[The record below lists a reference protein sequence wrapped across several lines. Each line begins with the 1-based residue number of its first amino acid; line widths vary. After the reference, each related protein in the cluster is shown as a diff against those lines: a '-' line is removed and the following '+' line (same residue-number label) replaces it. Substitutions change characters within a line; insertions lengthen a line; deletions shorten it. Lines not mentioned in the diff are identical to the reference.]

1 MRLIPTLLDRH
12 SFLLGV
18 LGMAGA
24 AAHSA
29 KPSDD
34 DIIAIERRAG
44 GRLGV
49 LILDTDNGVHIGNR
63 ENERFA
69 LCSTFKWIAAAAV
82 LARVDAGTALID
94 QRVRYRRSDLLDYSP
109 VTSANVAQ
117 GYMTLGALC
126 AAAVR
131 VSDNTAANLM
141 LEMIGGPA
149 GLTRYIRSLGDPV
162 TRLDRTEP
170 DLNEAAPGDVRDTTS
185 PAAMVAL
192 MRRVFL
198 GNALSGASRTQLEAW
213 MRATTTGDN
222 RLRAGLPAGWIAG
235 DKTGTCGHNA
245 TNDVAIVRPPRRG
258 PLLIAAYFTESPID
272 AQSRDAV
279 LAQIGALAA
288 RLS

>member
-1 MRLIPTLLDRH
+1 
-12 SFLLGV
+12 
-18 LGMAGA
+18 MAGA
-24 AAHSA
+24 AAVQS
-29 KPSDD
+29 PNPTDD
-34 DIIAIERRAG
+34 DIVAIERRAG

-69 LCSTFKWIAAAAV
+69 LCSTFKWVAAAAV
-82 LARVDAGTALID
+82 LARVDAGTARLD
-94 QRVRYRRSDLLDYSP
+94 QRVRYGHSDLLDYSP

-117 GYMTLGALC
+117 GFMTLGALC
-126 AAAVR
+126 SAAVR

-149 GLTRYIRSLGDPV
+149 ALTRYIRSLGDPV

-170 DLNEAAPGDVRDTTS
+170 DLNEANPGDVRDTTS

-198 GNALSGASRTQLEAW
+198 GTALSSASRMQLEAW
-213 MRATTTGDN
+213 MRTATTGES
-222 RLRAGLPAGWIAG
+222 RLRTGLPTGWIAG
-235 DKTGTCGHNA
+235 DKTGSCGHNA

-258 PLLIAAYFTESPID
+258 PLLIAVYFTESPLD
-272 AQSRDAV
+272 ADSRDAV

-288 RLS
+288 RVP

>member
-1 MRLIPTLLDRH
+1 
-12 SFLLGV
+12 
-18 LGMAGA
+18 MASA
-24 AAHSA
+24 ATAQSA
-29 KPSDD
+29 YPSDD
-34 DIIAIERRAG
+34 DIVAIERRAG

-49 LILDTDNGVHIGNR
+49 VILDTDNGASIGSR

-82 LARVDAGTALID
+82 LARVDAGTARLD
-94 QRVRYRRSDLLDYSP
+94 QRVRYGRSDLLDYSP
-109 VTSANVAQ
+109 VTSASVAQ

-126 AAAVR
+126 SAAVR

-162 TRLDRTEP
+162 TRLDRSEP
-170 DLNEAAPGDVRDTTS
+170 DLNEATPGDVRDTTS

-192 MRRVFL
+192 IRQVFL
-198 GNALSGASRTQLEAW
+198 GNALSSASRTQLEAW
-213 MRATTTGDN
+213 MRASTTGDS

-245 TNDVAIVRPPRRG
+245 TNDVAIVRPPDRG
-258 PLLIAAYFTESPID
+258 PLLIAAYFSGSPLD
-272 AQSRDAV
+272 ARSRDAV
-279 LAQIGALAA
+279 LAQVGALAA